1 MKSKASLVLMEQ
13 LVMILVFALTACM
26 CLNIFVQAD
35 RISRETGL
43 RDRAVVLTQRGAE
56 TLKACEGDLE
66 AAAEILGGVSEDGVL
81 TVREGGLRLEAE
93 RMPAELAGL
102 GQAEV
107 RAVEEETG
115 EILFSVTAAWQE
127 VD

>member
-1 MKSKASLVLMEQ
+1 
-13 LVMILVFALTACM
+13 MILVFALTACM